1 MRYSAINLTD
11 PAALRA
17 DDFQSSCNSRQ
28 DKMLE
33 LIEQATGKSIVRAQ
47 LPNESLQTDEEDD
60 EPQSFGQDIDELGQS
75 EA

>member
-1 MRYSAINLTD
+1 
-11 PAALRA
+11 
-17 DDFQSSCNSRQ
+17 
-28 DKMLE
+28 MLE

-75 EA
+75 AA